1 MTRLLITGGCGYF
14 NIAVLDDLSLGRKRL
29 PGAISREVYRGQY
42 LQFRCRQ
49 RGGRKGVGDRPSCGR
64 HMVVDSINNQR
75 RAVRKLPPP
84 AASLLRTCFSRRI
97 GTS

>member
-1 MTRLLITGGCGYF
+1 MTRLLIVGGCGYF
-14 NIAVLDDLSLGRKRL
+14 NIAILDNLSLGRKRL

-75 RAVRKLPPP
+75 LNFDVAGVEPFASYRPRLRAY
-84 AASLLRTCFSRRI
+84 
-97 GTS
+97 